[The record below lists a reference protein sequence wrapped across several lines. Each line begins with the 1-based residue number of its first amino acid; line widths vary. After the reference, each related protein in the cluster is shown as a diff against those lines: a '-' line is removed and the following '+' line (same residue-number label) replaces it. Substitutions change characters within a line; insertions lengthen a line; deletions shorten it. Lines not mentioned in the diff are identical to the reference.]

1 MESLCLVKKARHIK
15 ASELT
20 YVEHK
25 KVDHKDVESRSRR
38 KQEVDKSL
46 LTVTKLYLGIRSS
59 IKLFIAQ

>member
-1 MESLCLVKKARHIK
+1 MGMESLCLVKKARHIK

-46 LTVTKLYLGIRSS
+46 LTVTKL
-59 IKLFIAQ
+59 